1 VTEVIGLGYVV
12 IEARDLDAWASF
24 ASDLLGLQI
33 ASRSDDRLLL
43 RLDDKSYRLDIRR
56 GEVDAVTV
64 LGWEVKGPNELSELA
79 ERLERNGYAIKRA
92 DAAAIRERQVSA
104 LIEFEDPDGS
114 RRELFYGSKRD
125 SARFVSPTAARFVTG
140 TGGLGHAF
148 QMVTDAEAFRQ
159 LYVDI
164 LGFKLTDYI
173 EFGGGYGTFL
183 HANPRHHSFAFA
195 APSGIPARVG
205 HLMFEVD
212 DIDLVGRAYDK
223 VLEGAAPLALSFGKH
238 TNDEMLSFYVT
249 SPSGFSVEYGFGGRL
264 IDDSVW
270 APDRYDTP
278 SYWGH
283 KRQVVS
289 DEPDV

>member
-1 VTEVIGLGYVV
+1 V
-12 IEARDLDAWASF
+12 ASF

-43 RLDDKSYRLDIRR
+43 RLDDKSYRLDICR

-79 ERLERNGYAIKRA
+79 ERLERNGYASSEPTPRRYENA
-92 DAAAIRERQVSA
+92 GSG

-114 RRELFYGSKRD
+114 RRELFYGAKRD
-125 SARFVSPTAARFVTG
+125 SARFVSPTAARSSPAPAGSATHSKWSPTPKPSGSYTSTSSAQAHRLHRV
-140 TGGLGHAF
+140 
-148 QMVTDAEAFRQ
+148 
-159 LYVDI
+159 
-164 LGFKLTDYI
+164 
-173 EFGGGYGTFL
+173 GGGYGRSCTPTRDTTPSRS
-183 HANPRHHSFAFA
+183 PRRRH
-195 APSGIPARVG
+195 PGPAGSPDVRG
-205 HLMFEVD
+205 
-212 DIDLVGRAYDK
+212 GRHRPGRPGLRQGAR
-223 VLEGAAPLALSFGKH
+223 GAAPLALSFGKH

-278 SYWGH
+278 SYWVKAPGGV
-283 KRQVVS
+283 R
-289 DEPDV
+289 